1 MKAVVLEI
9 KENWAAVLCEDGVVR
24 KIKKGKLSV
33 GDSLDISPESCGKIL
48 SLGSFRRYIAG
59 SAAALFL
66 LTAGAGGVYSYNTV
80 WACSYVSL
88 DINPSIEYTLNRQNY
103 VIKVKGLN
111 EEGQGIV
118 DELMKTSLHHATLE
132 ETLEQTKLILSQK
145 KYLNSDA
152 GEYVLINVSAS
163 NDRRMNI
170 LQKEAL
176 SAFSTEQTQ
185 GKLNLVL
192 TGSTLKEH
200 KTASS
205 LGISTGTYQQI
216 QYIKTKS
223 QKDGNESS
231 TDAKTFAIQPADI
244 VKYKNYTV
252 SELLESSGQ
261 TGNSNN
267 TIETSVETG
276 QSVDLQSSSALQE
289 EKNNQKSLETDSNK
303 MSKSSKNNKEQSA
316 LQTEKNTGREQ
327 EIESQNK
334 SKSNDKAPKNSKD
347 KSLEGGQST
356 QSNESQ
362 QSKGSRQSNE
372 SQQSSPIQSSEPQQS
387 NSPIKGS
394 ESQQSNSSI
403 QGSESQQ
410 SNSPIKGG
418 EPQQST
424 SPIKGGEPQQNN
436 SSIQGNEPK
445 QNGSLPQSNDSN
457 NTSPQSN
464 DLSQSNDSMQDNTPG
479 SMR

>member
-33 GDSLDISPESCGKIL
+33 GDSLDISPESRGKIL

-59 SAAALFL
+59 SAAALLL

-118 DELMKTSLHHATLE
+118 DELMKTSLRHVTLE
-132 ETLEQTKLILSQK
+132 EALEQTKLILSQK

-170 LQKEAL
+170 LQEEAL

-216 QYIKTKS
+216 QYIKAKS

-387 NSPIKGS
+387 
-394 ESQQSNSSI
+394 
-403 QGSESQQ
+403 
-410 SNSPIKGG
+410 
-418 EPQQST
+418 T
-424 SPIKGGEPQQNN
+424 SPIKGGESQQNN

-464 DLSQSNDSMQDNTPG
+464 ASSQNNDSMQDNTPG

>member
-33 GDSLDISPESCGKIL
+33 GDSLDISPESRGKIL
-48 SLGSFRRYIAG
+48 SLGSFRRYLAG

-132 ETLEQTKLILSQK
+132 EALEQTKLILSQK

-163 NDRRMNI
+163 NDKRMNI

-216 QYIKTKS
+216 QYIKAKS
-223 QKDGNESS
+223 QKDGNESP
-231 TDAKTFAIQPADI
+231 TDIKASSLQPSDI

-261 TGNSNN
+261 NSISNN
-267 TIETSVETG
+267 VIETSGASES
-276 QSVDLQSSSALQE
+276 SVTSQSSTAVQE
-289 EKNNQKSLETDSNK
+289 EKNNQKSPETDSNK
-303 MSKSSKNNKEQSA
+303 MPESSKNNKEQSA

-356 QSNESQ
+356 QSNKSQ

-372 SQQSSPIQSSEPQQS
+372 SQQSSPIQSSVPQQS
-387 NSPIKGS
+387 TSPIK
-394 ESQQSNSSI
+394 
-403 QGSESQQ
+403 GSESQQ

-418 EPQQST
+418 ESQQSN
-424 SPIKGGEPQQNN
+424 SQVKGIESQQSNSLIKGSESQQNN

-464 DLSQSNDSMQDNTPG
+464 ASSQSNDSMQDNTPR

>member
-33 GDSLDISPESCGKIL
+33 GDSLDISPESSGKIL
-48 SLGSFRRYIAG
+48 SLGSFRRY
-59 SAAALFL
+59 

-145 KYLNSDA
+145 KYLNSDT

-170 LQKEAL
+170 LQEEAL

-216 QYIKTKS
+216 QYIKAKS
-223 QKDGNESS
+223 QKDEKESS
-231 TDAKTFAIQPADI
+231 TDAKTFAIQPSDI

-267 TIETSVETG
+267 AIETSVETG

-289 EKNNQKSLETDSNK
+289 EKNNQKSMETDSNK
-303 MSKSSKNNKEQSA
+303 TPESSKNNKEQSA
-316 LQTEKNTGREQ
+316 LQTEKNTGSEQ

-347 KSLEGGQST
+347 KSLEEG
-356 QSNESQ
+356 QSNEP
-362 QSKGSRQSNE
+362 
-372 SQQSSPIQSSEPQQS
+372 QQSSRIQSSEPQQSTSPIKGSESQQS

-394 ESQQSNSSI
+394 ESQQSNS
-403 QGSESQQ
+403 
-410 SNSPIKGG
+410 PIKGG
-418 EPQQST
+418 ESQQST
-424 SPIKGGEPQQNN
+424 SPIKGSESQQNN

-445 QNGSLPQSNDSN
+445 QNGSLQQSNESN
-457 NTSPQSN
+457 NTLPQSN

>member
-33 GDSLDISPESCGKIL
+33 GDSLDISTESRGKIL
-48 SLGSFRRYIAG
+48 SIGSFRRYLAG

-80 WACSYVSL
+80 WACSYVSM
-88 DINPSIEYTLNRQNY
+88 DINPSIEYTLNRQNH

-111 EEGQGIV
+111 EEGQEV
-118 DELMKTSLHHATLE
+118 ADELVKTSLHNATLE
-132 ETLEQTKLILSQK
+132 EALEQTKLILSQK
-145 KYLNSDA
+145 NYLNSDA
-152 GEYVLINVSAS
+152 GEYVLINVSA
-163 NDRRMNI
+163 NNIGRMDT

-176 SAFSTEQTQ
+176 SAFSAEQTQ

-216 QYIKTKS
+216 QYIKAKS
-223 QKDGNESS
+223 QKDGNESP
-231 TDAKTFAIQPADI
+231 TDIKASSLQPSDI

-252 SELLESSGQ
+252 LELLESSGQ
-261 TGNSNN
+261 NSISNN
-267 TIETSVETG
+267 VIETSGASES
-276 QSVDLQSSSALQE
+276 SVTSQSSTAVKE

-303 MSKSSKNNKEQSA
+303 MPESSKNNKEQSA
-316 LQTEKNTGREQ
+316 SQTEKN
-327 EIESQNK
+327 ES
-334 SKSNDKAPKNSKD
+334 PKNSKD
-347 KSLEGGQST
+347 RSLEEGQST
-356 QSNESQ
+356 QNSVTQQSNDSRQNKGSQ
-362 QSKGSRQSNE
+362 QSK
-372 SQQSSPIQSSEPQQS
+372 SPIQSSESQQNNIS
-387 NSPIKGS
+387 RQNS
-394 ESQQSNSSI
+394 ESQQSNSQIKS
-403 QGSESQQ
+403 SE
-410 SNSPIKGG
+410 
-418 EPQQST
+418 T
-424 SPIKGGEPQQNN
+424 QQNN

-445 QNGSLPQSNDSN
+445 QNDSLPQSNDSN
-457 NTSPQSN
+457 NTSPRSN
-464 DLSQSNDSMQDNTPG
+464 DSPQNNDSMQDNTPG

>member
-33 GDSLDISPESCGKIL
+33 GDSLDISPESRGKIL

-59 SAAALFL
+59 SAAALLL

-118 DELMKTSLHHATLE
+118 DELMKTSLRHVTLE
-132 ETLEQTKLILSQK
+132 EALEQTKLILSQK

-170 LQKEAL
+170 LQEEAL

-216 QYIKTKS
+216 QYIKAKS
-223 QKDGNESS
+223 QKDEKESS

-289 EKNNQKSLETDSNK
+289 EKNNQNNPETDSSK
-303 MSKSSKNNKEQSA
+303 MPESSKNNKEQSA

-347 KSLEGGQST
+347 KSLEEGQST
-356 QSNESQ
+356 QSNEP
-362 QSKGSRQSNE
+362 
-372 SQQSSPIQSSEPQQS
+372 QQSSPIQSSVPQKS
-387 NSPIKGS
+387 TSPIKG
-394 ESQQSNSSI
+394 
-403 QGSESQQ
+403 GESQQ

-418 EPQQST
+418 ESQQST
-424 SPIKGGEPQQNN
+424 SQVKGSESQQSNSLMQSSEPQQNN

-457 NTSPQSN
+457 NTLPQSN
-464 DLSQSNDSMQDNTPG
+464 DLSQSKDSMQDNTPG

>member
-33 GDSLDISPESCGKIL
+33 GDSLDISPESRGKIL

-66 LTAGAGGVYSYNTV
+66 LTAGAGGVYSYNNV

-145 KYLNSDA
+145 KYLNSDI

-185 GKLNLVL
+185 DKLNLVL

-216 QYIKTKS
+216 QYIKAKS
-223 QKDGNESS
+223 QKDEKESS

-267 TIETSVETG
+267 AIETSVETG

-289 EKNNQKSLETDSNK
+289 EKNNQKSPETDSNR
-303 MSKSSKNNKEQSA
+303 MPESSKNNKEQSA
-316 LQTEKNTGREQ
+316 SQTEKNTGREQ

-347 KSLEGGQST
+347 KSLEEGQGT
-356 QSNESQ
+356 QSNEP
-362 QSKGSRQSNE
+362 
-372 SQQSSPIQSSEPQQS
+372 QQSSLIQSSEPQQS
-387 NSPIKGS
+387 TSPIKGS
-394 ESQQSNSSI
+394 ESQQSNSPI
-403 QGSESQQ
+403 QSGES
-410 SNSPIKGG
+410 
-418 EPQQST
+418 
-424 SPIKGGEPQQNN
+424 QQNN
-436 SSIQGNEPK
+436 SSVQGNEPK

-457 NTSPQSN
+457 NTLPQSN
-464 DLSQSNDSMQDNTPG
+464 DLSQSNDSMRDNTPG

>member
-33 GDSLDISPESCGKIL
+33 GDSLDISPESRGKIL
-48 SLGSFRRYIAG
+48 SLGSFRRYLAG

-132 ETLEQTKLILSQK
+132 EALEQTKLILSQK

-163 NDRRMNI
+163 NDKRMNI

-216 QYIKTKS
+216 QYIKAKS

-289 EKNNQKSLETDSNK
+289 EKNNQNNPETDSSK
-303 MSKSSKNNKEQSA
+303 MPESSKNNKEQSA
-316 LQTEKNTGREQ
+316 SQTEKNTGREQ

-347 KSLEGGQST
+347 KSLEGGQS
-356 QSNESQ
+356 
-362 QSKGSRQSNE
+362 NE
-372 SQQSSPIQSSEPQQS
+372 SQQSSPIQSSVSQQS
-387 NSPIKGS
+387 NSP
-394 ESQQSNSSI
+394 I

-418 EPQQST
+418 ESQQSNSQVKGIESQQSN
-424 SPIKGGEPQQNN
+424 SPIKGSESQQNN

-457 NTSPQSN
+457 NTLPQSN
-464 DLSQSNDSMQDNTPG
+464 DLSQSNDSMRDNTPG

>member
-33 GDSLDISPESCGKIL
+33 GDSLDISPESRGKIL
-48 SLGSFRRYIAG
+48 SLGSFRRYLAG

-66 LTAGAGGVYSYNTV
+66 LTAGVGGLYSYNTV

-163 NDRRMNI
+163 NDKRMNI

-216 QYIKTKS
+216 QYIKAKS

-231 TDAKTFAIQPADI
+231 TDAKTFAIQPSDI

-289 EKNNQKSLETDSNK
+289 EKNNQKSMETDSSK
-303 MSKSSKNNKEQSA
+303 MPKSSKNNKEQSA
-316 LQTEKNTGREQ
+316 SQTEKNTGREQ
-327 EIESQNK
+327 ERESQNK

-347 KSLEGGQST
+347 KSLEEGQGT

-362 QSKGSRQSNE
+362 QSSL
-372 SQQSSPIQSSEPQQS
+372 IQSSEPQQS
-387 NSPIKGS
+387 TSPIK
-394 ESQQSNSSI
+394 
-403 QGSESQQ
+403 GSESQQ

-418 EPQQST
+418 ESQQST
-424 SPIKGGEPQQNN
+424 SQVKGIESQQSNSPMQSSESQQNN

-457 NTSPQSN
+457 NTLPQSN
-464 DLSQSNDSMQDNTPG
+464 DLSQSNDSIRDNTPG

>member
-66 LTAGAGGVYSYNTV
+66 LTAGAGGVYSYNNV

-145 KYLNSDA
+145 KYLNSDT
-152 GEYVLINVSAS
+152 GEYVLINVSA
-163 NDRRMNI
+163 NNTGRMNI

-185 GKLNLVL
+185 DKLNLVL

-289 EKNNQKSLETDSNK
+289 EKNNQKSMETDSNK
-303 MSKSSKNNKEQSA
+303 MPEATKNNKEQSA
-316 LQTEKNTGREQ
+316 SQTEKNTGREQ

-347 KSLEGGQST
+347 KSLEEGQST
-356 QSNESQ
+356 
-362 QSKGSRQSNE
+362 QSNE

-387 NSPIKGS
+387 NSPI
-394 ESQQSNSSI
+394 

-410 SNSPIKGG
+410 SNSPIQGS
-418 EPQQST
+418 ESQQSN
-424 SPIKGGEPQQNN
+424 SQVKGSESQQSNSQVKSSESQQNN

-445 QNGSLPQSNDSN
+445 QNGSFPQSNDSN

-464 DLSQSNDSMQDNTPG
+464 ASSQSNDSMQDNTPG

>member
-33 GDSLDISPESCGKIL
+33 GDSLDISPESRGKIL
-48 SLGSFRRYIAG
+48 SLGSFRRYLAG

-145 KYLNSDA
+145 KYLNSDT

-216 QYIKTKS
+216 QYIKAKS

-267 TIETSVETG
+267 AIETSVETG

-289 EKNNQKSLETDSNK
+289 EKNNQKSPETDS
-303 MSKSSKNNKEQSA
+303 SKTPESSKNNKEQSA
-316 LQTEKNTGREQ
+316 LQTEKNTGRER
-327 EIESQNK
+327 ERESQNK

-347 KSLEGGQST
+347 KSLEEGQGT
-356 QSNESQ
+356 QSNEP
-362 QSKGSRQSNE
+362 
-372 SQQSSPIQSSEPQQS
+372 QQSSPIQSSEPQQS
-387 NSPIKGS
+387 NSPVKGS
-394 ESQQSNSSI
+394 VP
-403 QGSESQQ
+403 QQ
-410 SNSPIKGG
+410 SNSPIKGS
-418 EPQQST
+418 ES
-424 SPIKGGEPQQNN
+424 QQNN

-445 QNGSLPQSNDSN
+445 QNGSLPQSNESN
-457 NTSPQSN
+457 NTLPQSN
-464 DLSQSNDSMQDNTPG
+464 VLSQSNDSMQDNTPG

>member
-33 GDSLDISPESCGKIL
+33 GDSLDISPESRGKIL

-66 LTAGAGGVYSYNTV
+66 LTAGAGGVYSYNNV

-132 ETLEQTKLILSQK
+132 EALEQTKLILSQK
-145 KYLNSDA
+145 KYLNSDT
-152 GEYVLINVSAS
+152 GEYVLINVSAN

-216 QYIKTKS
+216 QYIKTKF

-231 TDAKTFAIQPADI
+231 TDAKTFAIQPSDI

-267 TIETSVETG
+267 AIETSVETG

-289 EKNNQKSLETDSNK
+289 EKNNQKSPETDSNK
-303 MSKSSKNNKEQSA
+303 MLESSKNNKEQSA

-362 QSKGSRQSNE
+362 QS
-372 SQQSSPIQSSEPQQS
+372 SPIQSSEPQQSTSPIKGSESQQS

-394 ESQQSNSSI
+394 ESQQSNS
-403 QGSESQQ
+403 
-410 SNSPIKGG
+410 PIKGG
-418 EPQQST
+418 ESQQST

-464 DLSQSNDSMQDNTPG
+464 DLSQSNDSMRDNTPR

>member
-9 KENWAAVLCEDGVVR
+9 KENWAAVLCEDGVIR

-33 GDSLDISPESCGKIL
+33 GDSLDISPESRGKIL

-59 SAAALFL
+59 SAAALLL

-132 ETLEQTKLILSQK
+132 EALEQTKLILSQK
-145 KYLNSDA
+145 KYLDSDA
-152 GEYVLINVSAS
+152 GEYVLINVSAN

-170 LQKEAL
+170 LQEEAL

-216 QYIKTKS
+216 QYIKAKS

-267 TIETSVETG
+267 TIENSVETG

-289 EKNNQKSLETDSNK
+289 EKNNQKSMETDSNK
-303 MSKSSKNNKEQSA
+303 MPESSKNNKEQSA
-316 LQTEKNTGREQ
+316 SQTEKNTGREQ

-347 KSLEGGQST
+347 KSLEEG

-372 SQQSSPIQSSEPQQS
+372 SQQSSPIQSSVPQQS
-387 NSPIKGS
+387 TSPIK
-394 ESQQSNSSI
+394 
-403 QGSESQQ
+403 GSESQQ

-418 EPQQST
+418 ESQQST
-424 SPIKGGEPQQNN
+424 SPIKGSESQQSTSLIKGSESQQNN

-445 QNGSLPQSNDSN
+445 QNGSEPQSNDSN

>member
-33 GDSLDISPESCGKIL
+33 GDSLDISPESRGKIL

-59 SAAALFL
+59 SAAALLL

-132 ETLEQTKLILSQK
+132 EALEQTKLILSQK
-145 KYLNSDA
+145 NYLNSDA
-152 GEYVLINVSAS
+152 GEYVLINISA
-163 NDRRMNI
+163 NNTGRMDT

-176 SAFSTEQTQ
+176 SAFSAEQTQ

-216 QYIKTKS
+216 QYIKAKS
-223 QKDGNESS
+223 PKDGNESS

-289 EKNNQKSLETDSNK
+289 EKNNQKSMETDSNK
-303 MSKSSKNNKEQSA
+303 MSESSKNNKEQSA
-316 LQTEKNTGREQ
+316 LQTEKN
-327 EIESQNK
+327 ES
-334 SKSNDKAPKNSKD
+334 PKNSKD
-347 KSLEGGQST
+347 KSLEEGQST
-356 QSNESQ
+356 QNSVTQQSNDSRQNKESQ
-362 QSKGSRQSNE
+362 QSK
-372 SQQSSPIQSSEPQQS
+372 SPIQSSELQQNNIS
-387 NSPIKGS
+387 RQNS
-394 ESQQSNSSI
+394 ESQQSNSQIKS
-403 QGSESQQ
+403 SE
-410 SNSPIKGG
+410 
-418 EPQQST
+418 T
-424 SPIKGGEPQQNN
+424 QQNN

-445 QNGSLPQSNDSN
+445 QNDSLPQSNDSN
-457 NTSPQSN
+457 NTSPRSN
-464 DLSQSNDSMQDNTPG
+464 DSPQNNDSMQDNTLG

>member
-66 LTAGAGGVYSYNTV
+66 LTAGAGGVYSYNNV
-80 WACSYVSL
+80 LACSYVSL

-118 DELMKTSLHHATLE
+118 DELIKTSLHHATLE
-132 ETLEQTKLILSQK
+132 EALEQTKLILSQK

-170 LQKEAL
+170 LQEEAL

-216 QYIKTKS
+216 QYIKAKS
-223 QKDGNESS
+223 QKDEKESS

-267 TIETSVETG
+267 AIETSVETG

-289 EKNNQKSLETDSNK
+289 EKNNQKSPETDSNR
-303 MSKSSKNNKEQSA
+303 MPESSKNNKEQSA
-316 LQTEKNTGREQ
+316 SQTEKNTGREQ

-347 KSLEGGQST
+347 KSLEEGQGT
-356 QSNESQ
+356 QSNEP
-362 QSKGSRQSNE
+362 
-372 SQQSSPIQSSEPQQS
+372 QQSSLIQSSEPQQS
-387 NSPIKGS
+387 TSPIKGS
-394 ESQQSNSSI
+394 ESQQSNSPI
-403 QGSESQQ
+403 QSGES
-410 SNSPIKGG
+410 
-418 EPQQST
+418 
-424 SPIKGGEPQQNN
+424 QQNN
-436 SSIQGNEPK
+436 SSVQGNEPK

-457 NTSPQSN
+457 NTLPQSN
-464 DLSQSNDSMQDNTPG
+464 DLSQSNDSMRDNTPG

>member
-33 GDSLDISPESCGKIL
+33 GDSLDISPESRGKIL
-48 SLGSFRRYIAG
+48 SLGSFRRYLAG

-66 LTAGAGGVYSYNTV
+66 LTAGAGGVYSYNNV
-80 WACSYVSL
+80 LACSYVSL

-152 GEYVLINVSAS
+152 AEYVLINVSAS

-216 QYIKTKS
+216 QYIKAKS
-223 QKDGNESS
+223 QKDGKESS

-267 TIETSVETG
+267 TIENSVEIG

-289 EKNNQKSLETDSNK
+289 EKNNQKSMETDSNK
-303 MSKSSKNNKEQSA
+303 MPESSKNNKEQSA

-347 KSLEGGQST
+347 KSLEEGQGT
-356 QSNESQ
+356 QSNEP
-362 QSKGSRQSNE
+362 
-372 SQQSSPIQSSEPQQS
+372 QQSSLIQSSEPQQS
-387 NSPIKGS
+387 TSPIKGS
-394 ESQQSNSSI
+394 ESQQSNSPI
-403 QGSESQQ
+403 QSGES
-410 SNSPIKGG
+410 
-418 EPQQST
+418 
-424 SPIKGGEPQQNN
+424 QQNN
-436 SSIQGNEPK
+436 SSIQVNEPK

-464 DLSQSNDSMQDNTPG
+464 DLSQSNDSMQDNTHG

>member
-9 KENWAAVLCEDGVVR
+9 KENWAAVLCEDVVVR
-24 KIKKGKLSV
+24 KIKKCKISV
-33 GDSLDISPESCGKIL
+33 GDSLDISPESRGKIL
-48 SLGSFRRYIAG
+48 SLGSFRRYLAG

-132 ETLEQTKLILSQK
+132 EALEQTKLILSQK

-163 NDRRMNI
+163 NDKRMNI

-216 QYIKTKS
+216 QYIKAKS

-289 EKNNQKSLETDSNK
+289 EKNNQNNPETDSSK
-303 MSKSSKNNKEQSA
+303 MPESSKNNKEQSA
-316 LQTEKNTGREQ
+316 SQTEKNTGREQ

-347 KSLEGGQST
+347 KSLEGGQS
-356 QSNESQ
+356 
-362 QSKGSRQSNE
+362 NE
-372 SQQSSPIQSSEPQQS
+372 SQQSSPIQSSVSQQS
-387 NSPIKGS
+387 NSP
-394 ESQQSNSSI
+394 I

-418 EPQQST
+418 ESQQSNSQVKGIESQQSN
-424 SPIKGGEPQQNN
+424 SPIQGSESQQNN

-457 NTSPQSN
+457 NTLPQSN
-464 DLSQSNDSMQDNTPG
+464 DLSQSNDSMRDNTPG

>member
-1 MKAVVLEI
+1 M
-9 KENWAAVLCEDGVVR
+9 
-24 KIKKGKLSV
+24 
-33 GDSLDISPESCGKIL
+33 DISPESRGKIL
-48 SLGSFRRYIAG
+48 SLGSFRRYLAG

-66 LTAGAGGVYSYNTV
+66 LTAGAGGVYSYNNV
-80 WACSYVSL
+80 LACSYVSL

-152 GEYVLINVSAS
+152 AEYVLINVSAS

-216 QYIKTKS
+216 QYIKAKS
-223 QKDGNESS
+223 QKDGKESS

-267 TIETSVETG
+267 TIENSVETG

-289 EKNNQKSLETDSNK
+289 EKNNQKSMETDSNK
-303 MSKSSKNNKEQSA
+303 MPESSKNNKEQSA

-347 KSLEGGQST
+347 KSLEEG
-356 QSNESQ
+356 QSNEP
-362 QSKGSRQSNE
+362 
-372 SQQSSPIQSSEPQQS
+372 QQSSRIQSSEPQQS
-387 NSPIKGS
+387 TSPIKG
-394 ESQQSNSSI
+394 
-403 QGSESQQ
+403 GESQQ

-418 EPQQST
+418 ESQQSN
-424 SPIKGGEPQQNN
+424 SPIKGGESQQSNSPMQSSESQQNN

>member
-33 GDSLDISPESCGKIL
+33 GDSLDISPESRGKIL
-48 SLGSFRRYIAG
+48 SLGSFRRYLAG

-132 ETLEQTKLILSQK
+132 EALEQTKLILSQK

-163 NDRRMNI
+163 NDKRMNI

-176 SAFSTEQTQ
+176 SAFSTEQTR

-216 QYIKTKS
+216 QYIKAKS

-289 EKNNQKSLETDSNK
+289 EKNNQNNPETDSSK
-303 MSKSSKNNKEQSA
+303 MPESSKNNKEQSA
-316 LQTEKNTGREQ
+316 SQTEKNTGREQ

-347 KSLEGGQST
+347 KSLEGGQS
-356 QSNESQ
+356 
-362 QSKGSRQSNE
+362 NE
-372 SQQSSPIQSSEPQQS
+372 SQQSSPIQSSVSQQS
-387 NSPIKGS
+387 NSP
-394 ESQQSNSSI
+394 I

-418 EPQQST
+418 ESQQSNSQVKGIESQQSN
-424 SPIKGGEPQQNN
+424 SPIKGSESQQNN

-457 NTSPQSN
+457 NTLPQSN
-464 DLSQSNDSMQDNTPG
+464 DLSQSNDSMRDNTPR

>member
-33 GDSLDISPESCGKIL
+33 GDSLDISPESRGKIL

-66 LTAGAGGVYSYNTV
+66 LTAGAGGVYSYNNV

-145 KYLNSDA
+145 KYLNSDI

-185 GKLNLVL
+185 DKLNLVL

-216 QYIKTKS
+216 QYIKAKS
-223 QKDGNESS
+223 QKDEKESS

-289 EKNNQKSLETDSNK
+289 EKNNQKSPETDSNK
-303 MSKSSKNNKEQSA
+303 MPESSKNNKEQSA

-362 QSKGSRQSNE
+362 QS
-372 SQQSSPIQSSEPQQS
+372 SPIQ
-387 NSPIKGS
+387 GS
-394 ESQQSNSSI
+394 ESQQSNSPI

-418 EPQQST
+418 ESQQSN
-424 SPIKGGEPQQNN
+424 SPIKGGESQQSNSPMQSSESQQNN

-464 DLSQSNDSMQDNTPG
+464 DLSQNNDSMQDNTPG

>member
-33 GDSLDISPESCGKIL
+33 GDSLDISPESRGKIL

-59 SAAALFL
+59 SAAALLL

-118 DELMKTSLHHATLE
+118 DELMKISLHHATLE
-132 ETLEQTKLILSQK
+132 EALEQTKLILSQK

-170 LQKEAL
+170 LQEEAL

-216 QYIKTKS
+216 QYIKAKS

-244 VKYKNYTV
+244 VNYKNYTV

-289 EKNNQKSLETDSNK
+289 EKNNQKSPETDSSK
-303 MSKSSKNNKEQSA
+303 MPESSKNNKEQSA
-316 LQTEKNTGREQ
+316 LQTEKNTRREQ

-347 KSLEGGQST
+347 KSLEEGQST
-356 QSNESQ
+356 QSNEP
-362 QSKGSRQSNE
+362 
-372 SQQSSPIQSSEPQQS
+372 QQSSPIKSSEPQQSSLIQSSEPQQS
-387 NSPIKGS
+387 NSPIKG
-394 ESQQSNSSI
+394 
-403 QGSESQQ
+403 GESQQ

-418 EPQQST
+418 ESQQSN
-424 SPIKGGEPQQNN
+424 SPMQSSESQQNN

-464 DLSQSNDSMQDNTPG
+464 DLSQNNDSMQDNTPG

>member
-33 GDSLDISPESCGKIL
+33 GDSLDISPESRGKIL

-59 SAAALFL
+59 SAAALLL
-66 LTAGAGGVYSYNTV
+66 LTAGASGVYSYNTV

-118 DELMKTSLHHATLE
+118 DELMKTSLRHVTLE
-132 ETLEQTKLILSQK
+132 EALEQTKLILSQK

-205 LGISTGTYQQI
+205 LGISIGTYQQI
-216 QYIKTKS
+216 QYIKAKS

-289 EKNNQKSLETDSNK
+289 EKNNQKRMETDSNK
-303 MSKSSKNNKEQSA
+303 TPESSKNNKEQST

-372 SQQSSPIQSSEPQQS
+372 SQQSSPIQSSV
-387 NSPIKGS
+387 
-394 ESQQSNSSI
+394 
-403 QGSESQQ
+403 
-410 SNSPIKGG
+410 
-418 EPQQST
+418 PQQST
-424 SPIKGGEPQQNN
+424 SPIKGSESQQNN

-464 DLSQSNDSMQDNTPG
+464 ASSQSNDSMQDNTPG

>member
-33 GDSLDISPESCGKIL
+33 GDSLDISPESRGKIL

-59 SAAALFL
+59 SAAALLL

-152 GEYVLINVSAS
+152 AEYVLINVSAS

-216 QYIKTKS
+216 QYIKAKS
-223 QKDGNESS
+223 QKDGNESP
-231 TDAKTFAIQPADI
+231 TDIKASSLQPSDI

-261 TGNSNN
+261 NSISNN
-267 TIETSVETG
+267 VIETSGASES
-276 QSVDLQSSSALQE
+276 SVTSQSSTAVQE
-289 EKNNQKSLETDSNK
+289 EKNNQKSPETDSNK
-303 MSKSSKNNKEQSA
+303 MPESSKNNKEQSA
-316 LQTEKNTGREQ
+316 LQTEKN
-327 EIESQNK
+327 ES
-334 SKSNDKAPKNSKD
+334 PKNSKD
-347 KSLEGGQST
+347 KSLEEGQSSQNSVT
-356 QSNESQ
+356 QQSNGSRQNKESQ
-362 QSKGSRQSNE
+362 QSKIL
-372 SQQSSPIQSSEPQQS
+372 IQSSESQQNNIS
-387 NSPIKGS
+387 RQNS
-394 ESQQSNSSI
+394 ESQQSNSQIKS
-403 QGSESQQ
+403 SES
-410 SNSPIKGG
+410 
-418 EPQQST
+418 
-424 SPIKGGEPQQNN
+424 QQNN

-464 DLSQSNDSMQDNTPG
+464 DLSQSNDSMRDNTPG

>member
-33 GDSLDISPESCGKIL
+33 GDSLDISPESRGKIL
-48 SLGSFRRYIAG
+48 SLGSFRRYLAG

-66 LTAGAGGVYSYNTV
+66 LTAGAGGVYSYNNV

-132 ETLEQTKLILSQK
+132 EALEQTKLILSQK

-163 NDRRMNI
+163 NDKRMNI
-170 LQKEAL
+170 LQEEAL

-216 QYIKTKS
+216 QYIKAKS
-223 QKDGNESS
+223 QKDEKESS

-276 QSVDLQSSSALQE
+276 RSVDLQSSSALQE
-289 EKNNQKSLETDSNK
+289 EKNNQNNPETDSSK
-303 MSKSSKNNKEQSA
+303 MLESSKNNKEQSA

-347 KSLEGGQST
+347 KSLEKG

-372 SQQSSPIQSSEPQQS
+372 PQQSSPIQSSVPQKS
-387 NSPIKGS
+387 TSPIKG
-394 ESQQSNSSI
+394 
-403 QGSESQQ
+403 GESQQ

-418 EPQQST
+418 ESQQST
-424 SPIKGGEPQQNN
+424 SQVKGSESQQSNSLMQSSESQQNN

-464 DLSQSNDSMQDNTPG
+464 DLSQSNDSMRDNTPG

>member
-66 LTAGAGGVYSYNTV
+66 LTAGAGGVYSYNNV
-80 WACSYVSL
+80 LACSYVSL

-132 ETLEQTKLILSQK
+132 EALEQTKLILSQK

-163 NDRRMNI
+163 NDKRMNI

-216 QYIKTKS
+216 QYIKAKS

-289 EKNNQKSLETDSNK
+289 EKNNQNNPETDSSK
-303 MSKSSKNNKEQSA
+303 MPESSKNNKEQSA
-316 LQTEKNTGREQ
+316 SQTEKNTGREQ

-347 KSLEGGQST
+347 KSLEGGQS
-356 QSNESQ
+356 
-362 QSKGSRQSNE
+362 NE
-372 SQQSSPIQSSEPQQS
+372 SQQSSPIQSSVSQQS
-387 NSPIKGS
+387 NSP
-394 ESQQSNSSI
+394 I

-418 EPQQST
+418 ESQQSNSQVKGIESQQSN
-424 SPIKGGEPQQNN
+424 SPIKGSESQQNN

-457 NTSPQSN
+457 NTLPQSN
-464 DLSQSNDSMQDNTPG
+464 DLSQSNDSMRDNTPG

>member
-33 GDSLDISPESCGKIL
+33 GDSLDISPESRGKIL
-48 SLGSFRRYIAG
+48 SLGSFRRYLAG

-66 LTAGAGGVYSYNTV
+66 LTTGAGGVYSYNNV

-118 DELMKTSLHHATLE
+118 DELMKTSLNHATLE

-145 KYLNSDA
+145 KYLNSDT

-216 QYIKTKS
+216 QYIKAKS

-252 SELLESSGQ
+252 
-261 TGNSNN
+261 
-267 TIETSVETG
+267 
-276 QSVDLQSSSALQE
+276 
-289 EKNNQKSLETDSNK
+289 
-303 MSKSSKNNKEQSA
+303 
-316 LQTEKNTGREQ
+316 
-327 EIESQNK
+327 
-334 SKSNDKAPKNSKD
+334 
-347 KSLEGGQST
+347 
-356 QSNESQ
+356 
-362 QSKGSRQSNE
+362 
-372 SQQSSPIQSSEPQQS
+372 
-387 NSPIKGS
+387 
-394 ESQQSNSSI
+394 
-403 QGSESQQ
+403 
-410 SNSPIKGG
+410 
-418 EPQQST
+418 
-424 SPIKGGEPQQNN
+424 
-436 SSIQGNEPK
+436 
-445 QNGSLPQSNDSN
+445 
-457 NTSPQSN
+457 
-464 DLSQSNDSMQDNTPG
+464 
-479 SMR
+479 

>member
-33 GDSLDISPESCGKIL
+33 GDSLDISPESSGKIL
-48 SLGSFRRYIAG
+48 SLGSFRRYLAG

-145 KYLNSDA
+145 KYLNSDT

-170 LQKEAL
+170 LQEEAL

-216 QYIKTKS
+216 QYIKAKS
-223 QKDGNESS
+223 QKDEKESS
-231 TDAKTFAIQPADI
+231 TDAKTFAIQPSDI

-267 TIETSVETG
+267 AIETSVETG

-289 EKNNQKSLETDSNK
+289 EKNNQKSMETDSNK
-303 MSKSSKNNKEQSA
+303 TPESSKNNKEQSA
-316 LQTEKNTGREQ
+316 LQTEKNTGSEQ

-347 KSLEGGQST
+347 KSLEEG
-356 QSNESQ
+356 QSNEP
-362 QSKGSRQSNE
+362 
-372 SQQSSPIQSSEPQQS
+372 QQSSRIQSSEPQQSTSPIKGSESQQS

-394 ESQQSNSSI
+394 ESQQSNS
-403 QGSESQQ
+403 
-410 SNSPIKGG
+410 PIKGG
-418 EPQQST
+418 ESQQST
-424 SPIKGGEPQQNN
+424 SPIKGSESQQNN

-445 QNGSLPQSNDSN
+445 QNGSLPQSNESN
-457 NTSPQSN
+457 NTLPQSN

>member
-24 KIKKGKLSV
+24 KIKKGKLFV
-33 GDSLDISPESCGKIL
+33 GDSLDISPESRGKIL
-48 SLGSFRRYIAG
+48 SLGSFRRYLAG

-66 LTAGAGGVYSYNTV
+66 LTAGAGGVYSYNNV

-118 DELMKTSLHHATLE
+118 DELMNTSLRHATLE
-132 ETLEQTKLILSQK
+132 EALEQTKLILSQK

-152 GEYVLINVSAS
+152 AEYVLINVSAS

-170 LQKEAL
+170 LQEEAL

-223 QKDGNESS
+223 QKDGNKSS

-267 TIETSVETG
+267 AIETSVETG
-276 QSVDLQSSSALQE
+276 QSVGLQSSSALQE
-289 EKNNQKSLETDSNK
+289 EKNNQKNPETDSSK
-303 MSKSSKNNKEQSA
+303 MPEATKNNKEQSA
-316 LQTEKNTGREQ
+316 SQTEKNTGREQ

-362 QSKGSRQSNE
+362 QS
-372 SQQSSPIQSSEPQQS
+372 SPIQSGEPQQS
-387 NSPIKGS
+387 TSPIKGS
-394 ESQQSNSSI
+394 
-403 QGSESQQ
+403 
-410 SNSPIKGG
+410 

-424 SPIKGGEPQQNN
+424 SPIKGGESQQSTSQVKGSELQQSNSQVKSGESQQNN

-464 DLSQSNDSMQDNTPG
+464 DLSQSNDSMRDNTTG

>member
-33 GDSLDISPESCGKIL
+33 GDSLDISTESRGKIL
-48 SLGSFRRYIAG
+48 SLGSFRRYLAG

-88 DINPSIEYTLNRQNY
+88 DINPSIEYTLNRQNH

-111 EEGQGIV
+111 EEGQKV
-118 DELMKTSLHHATLE
+118 ADELVKTSLHNATLE
-132 ETLEQTKLILSQK
+132 EALEQTKLILSQK
-145 KYLNSDA
+145 NYLNSDA
-152 GEYVLINVSAS
+152 GEYVLINVSA
-163 NDRRMNI
+163 NNTGRMDT

-176 SAFSTEQTQ
+176 SAFSAEQTQ

-216 QYIKTKS
+216 QYIKAKS
-223 QKDGNESS
+223 QKDGNESP
-231 TDAKTFAIQPADI
+231 TDIKASSLQPSDI

-261 TGNSNN
+261 NSISNN
-267 TIETSVETG
+267 VIETSGASES
-276 QSVDLQSSSALQE
+276 SVTSQSSTAVQE

-303 MSKSSKNNKEQSA
+303 MPESSKNNKEQSA
-316 LQTEKNTGREQ
+316 SQTEKNA
-327 EIESQNK
+327 S
-334 SKSNDKAPKNSKD
+334 PKNSKD
-347 KSLEGGQST
+347 KSLEEGQSSQNNVT
-356 QSNESQ
+356 QQSNDSRQNNESQ
-362 QSKGSRQSNE
+362 QSKSPM
-372 SQQSSPIQSSEPQQS
+372 QSS
-387 NSPIKGS
+387 
-394 ESQQSNSSI
+394 
-403 QGSESQQ
+403 
-410 SNSPIKGG
+410 
-418 EPQQST
+418 
-424 SPIKGGEPQQNN
+424 EPQQNN

-464 DLSQSNDSMQDNTPG
+464 DSPQNNDSMQDNTPG

>member
-33 GDSLDISPESCGKIL
+33 GDSLDISPESRGKIL
-48 SLGSFRRYIAG
+48 SLGSFRRYLAG

-66 LTAGAGGVYSYNTV
+66 LTAGAGGVYSYNNV

-132 ETLEQTKLILSQK
+132 EALEQTKLILSQK

-163 NDRRMNI
+163 NDKRMNI
-170 LQKEAL
+170 LQEEAL

-216 QYIKTKS
+216 QYIKAKS
-223 QKDGNESS
+223 QKDEKESS

-276 QSVDLQSSSALQE
+276 RSVDLQSSSALQE
-289 EKNNQKSLETDSNK
+289 EKNNQNNPETDSSK
-303 MSKSSKNNKEQSA
+303 MPESSKNNKEQSA

-347 KSLEGGQST
+347 KSLEKG

-372 SQQSSPIQSSEPQQS
+372 PQQSSPIQSSVPQKS
-387 NSPIKGS
+387 TSPIKG
-394 ESQQSNSSI
+394 
-403 QGSESQQ
+403 GESQQ

-418 EPQQST
+418 ESQQST
-424 SPIKGGEPQQNN
+424 SQVKGSESQQSNSLMQSSESQQNN

-464 DLSQSNDSMQDNTPG
+464 DLSQSNDSMRDNTPG

>member
-59 SAAALFL
+59 SAAALLL

-170 LQKEAL
+170 LQEEAL

-216 QYIKTKS
+216 QYIKAKS

-267 TIETSVETG
+267 TIETSVETR

-289 EKNNQKSLETDSNK
+289 EKNNQKSPETDSSK
-303 MSKSSKNNKEQSA
+303 MPESSKNNKEQSA
-316 LQTEKNTGREQ
+316 SQTEKNTGREQ

-347 KSLEGGQST
+347 KSLEEG

-362 QSKGSRQSNE
+362 QSKSSRQSNE
-372 SQQSSPIQSSEPQQS
+372 SQQSKSSRQSSVPQQS
-387 NSPIKGS
+387 TSPIK
-394 ESQQSNSSI
+394 
-403 QGSESQQ
+403 GSESQQ

-418 EPQQST
+418 ESQQSN
-424 SPIKGGEPQQNN
+424 SQVKGIESQQSNSLIKGSESQQNN

-464 DLSQSNDSMQDNTPG
+464 ASSQSNDSMQDNTPR

>member
-33 GDSLDISPESCGKIL
+33 GDSLDISPESRGKIL
-48 SLGSFRRYIAG
+48 SLGSFRRYLAG

-66 LTAGAGGVYSYNTV
+66 LTAGAGGVYSYNNV
-80 WACSYVSL
+80 LACSYVSL

-267 TIETSVETG
+267 AIETSVETG

-289 EKNNQKSLETDSNK
+289 EKNNQKSMETDSNK
-303 MSKSSKNNKEQSA
+303 MPESSKNNKEQSA

-347 KSLEGGQST
+347 KSLEEGQST
-356 QSNESQ
+356 QSNEP
-362 QSKGSRQSNE
+362 
-372 SQQSSPIQSSEPQQS
+372 QQSSPIKSSEPQQSSLIQSSEPQQS
-387 NSPIKGS
+387 NSPIKG
-394 ESQQSNSSI
+394 
-403 QGSESQQ
+403 GESQQ

-418 EPQQST
+418 ESQQSN
-424 SPIKGGEPQQNN
+424 SPMQSSESQQNN

-464 DLSQSNDSMQDNTPG
+464 DLSQSNDSMRDNTPG

>member
-33 GDSLDISPESCGKIL
+33 GDSLDISPESRGKIL
-48 SLGSFRRYIAG
+48 SLGSFRRYLAG

-132 ETLEQTKLILSQK
+132 EALEQTKLILSQK

-216 QYIKTKS
+216 QYIKAKS

-289 EKNNQKSLETDSNK
+289 EKNNQNNPETDSSK
-303 MSKSSKNNKEQSA
+303 MPESSKNNKEQSA
-316 LQTEKNTGREQ
+316 SQTEKNTGREQ

-347 KSLEGGQST
+347 KSLEGGQS
-356 QSNESQ
+356 
-362 QSKGSRQSNE
+362 NE
-372 SQQSSPIQSSEPQQS
+372 SQQSSPIQSSVSQQS
-387 NSPIKGS
+387 NSP
-394 ESQQSNSSI
+394 I

-418 EPQQST
+418 ESQQSNSQVKGIESQQSN
-424 SPIKGGEPQQNN
+424 SPIKGSESQQNN

-457 NTSPQSN
+457 NTLPQSN
-464 DLSQSNDSMQDNTPG
+464 DLSQSNDSMRDNTPG

>member
-33 GDSLDISPESCGKIL
+33 GDSLDISPESRGKIL
-48 SLGSFRRYIAG
+48 SLGSFRRYLAG

-66 LTAGAGGVYSYNTV
+66 LTAGAGGVYSYNNV

-170 LQKEAL
+170 LQEEAL

-216 QYIKTKS
+216 QYIKAKS
-223 QKDGNESS
+223 QKDEKESS

-289 EKNNQKSLETDSNK
+289 EKNNQNNPETDSSK
-303 MSKSSKNNKEQSA
+303 MLESSKNNKEQSA

-347 KSLEGGQST
+347 KSLEKG

-362 QSKGSRQSNE
+362 QSKDSRQSNE
-372 SQQSSPIQSSEPQQS
+372 PQQSSPIQSSVPQKSTSPIKGGESQQS
-387 NSPIKGS
+387 NSPIKGGESQQSTSPIKGS
-394 ESQQSNSSI
+394 ESQQSNSPMQS
-403 QGSESQQ
+403 SES
-410 SNSPIKGG
+410 
-418 EPQQST
+418 
-424 SPIKGGEPQQNN
+424 QQNN

-457 NTSPQSN
+457 NTLPQSN
-464 DLSQSNDSMQDNTPG
+464 DLSQSNDSIRDNTPG

>member
-33 GDSLDISPESCGKIL
+33 GDSLDISPESRGKIL
-48 SLGSFRRYIAG
+48 SLDSFRRYIAG

-66 LTAGAGGVYSYNTV
+66 LTAGAGGVYSYNNV

-132 ETLEQTKLILSQK
+132 EALEQTKLILSQK

-152 GEYVLINVSAS
+152 AEYVLINVSAS

-170 LQKEAL
+170 LQEEAL
-176 SAFSTEQTQ
+176 SAFSTEQIQ

-216 QYIKTKS
+216 QYIKAKS

-267 TIETSVETG
+267 TIKTSVETG

-289 EKNNQKSLETDSNK
+289 EKNNQKSPETDSNR
-303 MSKSSKNNKEQSA
+303 MPEATKNNKEQSA
-316 LQTEKNTGREQ
+316 SQTEKNTGREQ
-327 EIESQNK
+327 EIEYQNK

-362 QSKGSRQSNE
+362 QS
-372 SQQSSPIQSSEPQQS
+372 SPIQS
-387 NSPIKGS
+387 G
-394 ESQQSNSSI
+394 ESQQSNSPI

-418 EPQQST
+418 ESQQSNSQVKGIESQQSD
-424 SPIKGGEPQQNN
+424 SPIQGGESQQNN

-445 QNGSLPQSNDSN
+445 QNDSLPQSNDSN

-464 DLSQSNDSMQDNTPG
+464 DLSQSNDSMRDNTPG

>member
-33 GDSLDISPESCGKIL
+33 GDSLDISPESRGKIL

-59 SAAALFL
+59 SAAALLL

-118 DELMKTSLHHATLE
+118 DELMKTSLRHVTLE
-132 ETLEQTKLILSQK
+132 EALEQTKLILSQK

-216 QYIKTKS
+216 QYIKAKS

-289 EKNNQKSLETDSNK
+289 EKNNQKSPETDSNK
-303 MSKSSKNNKEQSA
+303 MPESSKNNKEQSA

-347 KSLEGGQST
+347 KSLEEG

-372 SQQSSPIQSSEPQQS
+372 SQQSSPIQSSVPQQS
-387 NSPIKGS
+387 TSPIKGS
-394 ESQQSNSSI
+394 ESQQS
-403 QGSESQQ
+403 
-410 SNSPIKGG
+410 
-418 EPQQST
+418 T
-424 SPIKGGEPQQNN
+424 SPIKGGESQQSTGHIKGSEPQQSSSLIKDSVPQQNN

-445 QNGSLPQSNDSN
+445 QNGSMQQSNELN

-464 DLSQSNDSMQDNTPG
+464 ASSQSNDSMQDNTPG

>member
-33 GDSLDISPESCGKIL
+33 GDSLDISPESRGKIL
-48 SLGSFRRYIAG
+48 SLGSFRRYLAG

-66 LTAGAGGVYSYNTV
+66 LTAGAGGVYSYNNV
-80 WACSYVSL
+80 LACSYVSL

-289 EKNNQKSLETDSNK
+289 EKNNQNNPETDSSK
-303 MSKSSKNNKEQSA
+303 MPESSKNNKEQSA
-316 LQTEKNTGREQ
+316 SQTEKNTGREQ

-347 KSLEGGQST
+347 KSLEGGQS
-356 QSNESQ
+356 
-362 QSKGSRQSNE
+362 NE
-372 SQQSSPIQSSEPQQS
+372 SQQSSPIQSSVSQQSNSLIQSSEPQQS
-387 NSPIKGS
+387 NSPIKG
-394 ESQQSNSSI
+394 
-403 QGSESQQ
+403 GESQQ

-418 EPQQST
+418 ESQQSN
-424 SPIKGGEPQQNN
+424 SPMQSSETQQNN

-445 QNGSLPQSNDSN
+445 QNDSLPQSNDSN
-457 NTSPQSN
+457 NTSPRSN
-464 DLSQSNDSMQDNTPG
+464 DSPQNNDSMQDNTPG

>member
-33 GDSLDISPESCGKIL
+33 GDSLDISPESRGKIL

-59 SAAALFL
+59 SAAALLL

-118 DELMKTSLHHATLE
+118 DELMKTSLRHVTLE
-132 ETLEQTKLILSQK
+132 EALEQTKLILSQK

-170 LQKEAL
+170 LQEEAL

-216 QYIKTKS
+216 QYIKAKS

-289 EKNNQKSLETDSNK
+289 EKNNQKSPETDSNK

-347 KSLEGGQST
+347 KSLEEG
-356 QSNESQ
+356 
-362 QSKGSRQSNE
+362 QSNE
-372 SQQSSPIQSSEPQQS
+372 SQQSSLIQSSVP
-387 NSPIKGS
+387 
-394 ESQQSNSSI
+394 QQSNSSI
-403 QGSESQQ
+403 KGSE
-410 SNSPIKGG
+410 
-418 EPQQST
+418 
-424 SPIKGGEPQQNN
+424 
-436 SSIQGNEPK
+436 
-445 QNGSLPQSNDSN
+445 PQSNDSN
-457 NTSPQSN
+457 NTLPQSN
-464 DLSQSNDSMQDNTPG
+464 ASSQSNDSMQDNTPG

>member
-33 GDSLDISPESCGKIL
+33 GDSLDISPESRGKIL

-59 SAAALFL
+59 SAAALLL

-118 DELMKTSLHHATLE
+118 DELMKISLHHATLE
-132 ETLEQTKLILSQK
+132 EALEQTKLILSQK

-170 LQKEAL
+170 LQEEAL

-216 QYIKTKS
+216 QYIKAKS

-244 VKYKNYTV
+244 VNYKNYTV

-289 EKNNQKSLETDSNK
+289 EKNNQKSPETDSSK
-303 MSKSSKNNKEQSA
+303 MPESSKNNKEQSA

-334 SKSNDKAPKNSKD
+334 SKLNDKAPKNSKD

-372 SQQSSPIQSSEPQQS
+372 SQQSSPIQSSVPQQS
-387 NSPIKGS
+387 TSPIK
-394 ESQQSNSSI
+394 
-403 QGSESQQ
+403 GSESQQ

-418 EPQQST
+418 ESQQSN
-424 SPIKGGEPQQNN
+424 SQVKGIESQQSNSLIKGSESQQNN

-464 DLSQSNDSMQDNTPG
+464 ASSQSNDSMQDNTPR

>member
-33 GDSLDISPESCGKIL
+33 GDSLDISPESRGKIL
-48 SLGSFRRYIAG
+48 SLGSFRRYLAG

-66 LTAGAGGVYSYNTV
+66 LTAGAGGVYSYNNV
-80 WACSYVSL
+80 LACSYVSL
-88 DINPSIEYTLNRQNY
+88 DINPSIEYTLNRQNH

-118 DELMKTSLHHATLE
+118 DELIKTSLHHATLE
-132 ETLEQTKLILSQK
+132 EALEQTKLILSQK

-170 LQKEAL
+170 LQEEAL

-216 QYIKTKS
+216 QYIKAKS
-223 QKDGNESS
+223 QKDEKESS

-267 TIETSVETG
+267 AIETSVETG

-289 EKNNQKSLETDSNK
+289 EKNNQKSPETDSNR
-303 MSKSSKNNKEQSA
+303 MPESSKNNKEQSA
-316 LQTEKNTGREQ
+316 SQTEKNTGREQ

-347 KSLEGGQST
+347 KSLEEGQGT
-356 QSNESQ
+356 QSNEP
-362 QSKGSRQSNE
+362 
-372 SQQSSPIQSSEPQQS
+372 QQSSLIQSSEPQQS
-387 NSPIKGS
+387 TSPIKGS
-394 ESQQSNSSI
+394 ESQQSNSPI
-403 QGSESQQ
+403 QSGES
-410 SNSPIKGG
+410 
-418 EPQQST
+418 
-424 SPIKGGEPQQNN
+424 QQNN
-436 SSIQGNEPK
+436 SSVQGNEPK

-457 NTSPQSN
+457 NTLPQSN
-464 DLSQSNDSMQDNTPG
+464 DLSQSNDSMRDNTPG